1 MNAGS
6 FAFWMR
12 IASLFLLRSRRTTV
26 VLSLMVLLSVAILIF
41 LSSLAVGINDAMVK
55 NSVTLYSGHVAGF
68 DLAADLAPESLEVE
82 GVDAVVKRIENRG
95 LLQRNDNI
103 EPVMLVASDPAE
115 EIGNTALWRKI
126 TGGRY
131 PQNGNAEILLSEYLS
146 ERLGLDIGD
155 QVQFRRGLD
164 SPAAAFR
171 VTGIYRT
178 GVEKIDR
185 SLAFCPPAILP
196 DDASRW
202 SAAIFLDDGIEAEAI
217 VRQYRERFGS
227 AAQFKS
233 WQQLMPDLRQ
243 LIDLNYV
250 SMSIVTFIVFGLV
263 AVGVSS
269 AFVIFILK
277 NLREYGIVK
286 SMGVTPFEIGL
297 LIALEVGLMNL
308 VACIGGVALGVVASH
323 AMSAI
328 GIDLTAFTS
337 HNRYFAVSGVVI
349 PRLTSY
355 SLWVPPAV
363 AFGFGLAASIWP
375 TMLVVR
381 RRTAEILRGI

>member
-1 MNAGS
+1 MNAGT
-6 FAFWMR
+6 FAFWVR

-68 DLAADLAPESLEVE
+68 DLAADLAPESLELE
-82 GVDAVVKRIENRG
+82 GVDAVVKRVQKRG
-95 LLQRNDNI
+95 LLQHNDRI
-103 EPVMLVASDPAE
+103 EPVMLVASDPDE
-115 EIGNTALWRKI
+115 EIDNTALWRKI
-126 TGGRY
+126 TRGRY
-131 PQNGNAEILLSEYLS
+131 PHSGKAEILLSEYLG
-146 ERLGLDIGD
+146 ERLGLEIGD
-155 QVQFRRGLD
+155 QVQFRHGLD
-164 SPAAAFR
+164 SAPAAFH

-178 GVEKIDR
+178 GVEKLDR
-185 SLAFCPPAILP
+185 GLAFSPPAILP
-196 DDASRW
+196 DDESRW
-202 SAAIFLDDGIEAEAI
+202 SAAVFLHDGVESEAI
-217 VRQYRERFGS
+217 VRQYRERFGN
-227 AAQFKS
+227 AAKFKS
-233 WQQLMPDLRQ
+233 WQQLMPDLHQ
-243 LIDLNYV
+243 LIELNYV

-308 VACIGGVALGVVASH
+308 VACVGGVALGVVASQV
-323 AMSAI
+323 MSAI

-355 SLWVPPAV
+355 SLWVPPVV
-363 AFGFGLAASIWP
+363 AFGFGMAASIWP

>member
-1 MNAGS
+1 MNSGIIG
-6 FAFWMR
+6 FWLR

-26 VLSLMVLLSVAILIF
+26 VLSLMVLLSVSILIF
-41 LSSLAVGINDAMVK
+41 LSSLAVGINDAMVR
-55 NSVTLYSGHVAGF
+55 NSVSLYSGHVAGF
-68 DLAADLAPESLEVE
+68 NLAADLTPERLRID

-95 LLQRNDNI
+95 LLQHDDRF
-103 EPVMLVASDPAE
+103 EPVTLIASNPAD
-115 EIGNTALWRKI
+115 EIANTALWRKI
-126 TGGRY
+126 SAGKY
-131 PQNGNAEILLSEYLS
+131 PQNGKAEILLSEYLS
-146 ERLGLDIGD
+146 ERLGLGIGE
-155 QVQFRRGLD
+155 QLQFRRDPGS
-164 SPAAAFR
+164 SPVTFR
-171 VTGIYRT
+171 ITGVYRT
-178 GVEKIDR
+178 GIDKLDR
-185 SLAFCPPAILP
+185 GLAFCPPAILP
-196 DDASRW
+196 DDNARW
-202 SAAIFLDDGIEAEAI
+202 SAAIFLRDGIEVENI
-217 VRQYRERFGS
+217 VRRYRERFS
-227 AAQFKS
+227 TAAQFKS
-233 WQQLMPDLRQ
+233 WHELMPDLRQ

-297 LIALEVGLMNL
+297 LIALEVGLMN
-308 VACIGGVALGVVASH
+308 VIACIGGVALGIIASQV
-323 AMSAI
+323 MSSI

-349 PRLTSY
+349 PRLTPY

-363 AFGFGLAASIWP
+363 ALGFGLVASIWP

-381 RRTAEILRGI
+381 GRTADILRGI

>member
-1 MNAGS
+1 MKPAS
-6 FAFWMR
+6 LAFWLR

-26 VLSLMVLLSVAILIF
+26 VLSLMVLLSVTILIF

-55 NSVTLYSGHVAGF
+55 NSVSLYSGHVAGF
-68 DLAADLAPESLEVE
+68 DLAADLAPERLMVD

-95 LLQRNDNI
+95 LLQQNDRF
-103 EPVMLVASDPAE
+103 EPVTLVASDPAE
-115 EIGNTALWRKI
+115 EVGNTALWRKI
-126 TGGRY
+126 SAGRY
-131 PQNGNAEILLSEYLS
+131 PQAGKAEILLSEYLS
-146 ERLGLDIGD
+146 DRLGLGIGK
-155 QVQFRRGLD
+155 QVQFRQGLD
-164 SPAAAFR
+164 SPPVSFR
-171 VTGIYRT
+171 VTGVYRT
-178 GVEKIDR
+178 GIDKLDR
-185 SLAFCPPAILP
+185 GLAFCPPAILP
-196 DDASRW
+196 DDNARW
-202 SAAIFLDDGIEAEAI
+202 SAAIFLRDGIEAENI
-217 VRQYRERFGS
+217 VRRYYEGFGT
-227 AAQFKS
+227 AAQFKT
-233 WQQLMPDLRQ
+233 WHELMPDLRQ

-286 SMGVTPFEIGL
+286 SMGVTPLEIGL

-308 VACIGGVALGVVASH
+308 VACVGGVALGVVVSH
-323 AMSAI
+323 VMSVI

-363 AFGFGLAASIWP
+363 ALVFGLIASIWP

-381 RRTAEILRGI
+381 GRTADILRGI

>member
-1 MNAGS
+1 MNAPPI
-6 FAFWMR
+6 AFWLR
-12 IASLFLLRSRRTTV
+12 IAGLFLLRSRRTTI

-55 NSVTLYSGHVAGF
+55 NSVSLYSGHIAGF
-68 DLAADLAPESLEVE
+68 DLGADLAPERLEVD

-95 LLQRNDNI
+95 LLQQDDRF
-103 EPVMLVASDPAE
+103 EPVTLVASDPAE
-115 EIGNTALWRKI
+115 EVANTALWRKI
-126 TGGRY
+126 SAGSY
-131 PQNGNAEILLSEYLS
+131 PQAGKAEILLSEYLS
-146 ERLGLDIGD
+146 ERLGLGIGEP
-155 QVQFRRGLD
+155 VQFRRGLD
-164 SPAAAFR
+164 SPPTTFR
-171 VTGIYRT
+171 VTGVYRT
-178 GVEKIDR
+178 GIDKLDR

-196 DDASRW
+196 GDNPRW
-202 SAAIFLDDGIEAEAI
+202 SAAIFLLDGIEAEDI
-217 VRQYRERFGS
+217 VQHYQERFGV
-227 AAQFKS
+227 AAEFKS
-233 WQQLMPDLRQ
+233 WHELMPDLRQ

-297 LIALEVGLMNL
+297 LIALEVGMMNL
-308 VACIGGVALGVVASH
+308 VACVGGVALGVVASQVT
-323 AMSAI
+323 STI

-349 PRLTSY
+349 PRLTPY
-355 SLWVPPAV
+355 SLWVPPA
-363 AFGFGLAASIWP
+363 AALIFGLAASIWP

-381 RRTAEILRGI
+381 GRTADILRGI